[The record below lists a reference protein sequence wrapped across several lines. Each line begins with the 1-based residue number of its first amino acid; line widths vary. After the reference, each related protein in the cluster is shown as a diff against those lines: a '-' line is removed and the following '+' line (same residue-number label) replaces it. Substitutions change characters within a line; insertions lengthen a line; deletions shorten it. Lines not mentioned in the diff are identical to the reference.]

1 MGLVP
6 KLIILPFSFA
16 QDPTL
21 SMRPTISRNVLA
33 FGIAGNVCQAQNCPL
48 LGPAYP
54 APTNVAAPALVAAKA
69 KFDEA
74 LAAHPDVDKD
84 NIWWAIEVYSSLSK
98 EQGTIHRHFNHAPA
112 QNSSLVIG
120 PDTIFRIHSISKVFT
135 VYTVLAK
142 LGFEYWNEPVTK
154 FIPELANHEVQDATR
169 DVDWSEVT
177 VGTLASQISG
187 ISRDCMIESYSFG
200 GNLTNSLPS

>member
-1 MGLVP
+1 
-6 KLIILPFSFA
+6 
-16 QDPTL
+16 
-21 SMRPTISRNVLA
+21 MRPTISRIILA
-33 FGIAGNVCQAQNCPL
+33 FGFAGTICQAQNCPL

-74 LAAHPDVDKD
+74 LAAHPDIDKE

-98 EQGTIHRHFNHAPA
+98 EEGTIHRHFNHAPN

-120 PDTIFRIHSISKVFT
+120 PDTLFRIHSISKVVT
-135 VYTVLAK
+135 VYAVLAK
-142 LGFEYWNEPVTK
+142 LGFDYWNEPVSK

-187 ISRDCMIESYSFG
+187 ISRDCTV
-200 GNLTNSLPS
+200 NLSPLVGTLLMVCHLRRFHRRLYALH